1 MEDDLGYQRKLEA
14 LRAAIK
20 EGDESGIAPP
30 GSFDRIRKKLGLS
43 PIENEDLTPDQR
55 EGHSS

>member
-30 GSFDRIRKKLGLS
+30 GRPG
-43 PIENEDLTPDQR
+43 PENVWPLTD
-55 EGHSS
+55 